1 MAKEVFMTGS
11 KKTNEAPDALL
22 DAASK
27 DAKITK
33 TELSEE
39 ELKDV
44 SGGKHVAN
52 IKWTPGSSSAGWR
65 KKYDCPRCVRIPNHR
80 RQSAA
85 LDDDPRPLV
94 AAERFAAFCNSLI

>member
-1 MAKEVFMTGS
+1 MEPEDQPFCTKTIYLQNRTEGRGSSAVMAKEVFMTGS

-52 IKWTPGSSSAGWR
+52 IKWTPGSSSAG
-65 KKYDCPRCVRIPNHR
+65 
-80 RQSAA
+80 
-85 LDDDPRPLV
+85 
-94 AAERFAAFCNSLI
+94 

>member
-1 MAKEVFMTGS
+1 MTGS

-22 DAASK
+22 AAASK

-52 IKWTPGSSSAGWR
+52 IKWTPGSSSAG
-65 KKYDCPRCVRIPNHR
+65 
-80 RQSAA
+80 
-85 LDDDPRPLV
+85 
-94 AAERFAAFCNSLI
+94 